1 MVLVLSIG
9 MIFLLYYIFSNYG
22 FKHALII
29 NCIYGVIVSTIN
41 NGFSFLYVLLGI
53 VVMAVETYIY
63 YLIYKKSNSFWQ
75 FLLKVVL
82 IGVGVIIVLSVISLI
97 ISNITGSG
105 LINRA

>member
-22 FKHALII
+22 FKPALII

-82 IGVGVIIVLSVISLI
+82 IGVVVIIVLSVISLI

>member
-22 FKHALII
+22 FKPAFII